1 MSHIQIVQAVLKV
14 WFQENIGLLLN
25 DFEIY
30 WAKMNGGIT
39 INLWHTLW

>member
-30 WAKMNGGIT
+30 
-39 INLWHTLW
+39 

>member
-1 MSHIQIVQAVLKV
+1 MSHIQIVQAVLQV

-30 WAKMNGGIT
+30 
-39 INLWHTLW
+39 